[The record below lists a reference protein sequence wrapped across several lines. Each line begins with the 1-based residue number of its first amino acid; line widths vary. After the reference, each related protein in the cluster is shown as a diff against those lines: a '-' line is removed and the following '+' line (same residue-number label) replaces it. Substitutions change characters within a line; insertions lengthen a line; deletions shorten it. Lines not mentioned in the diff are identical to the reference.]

1 MTTESRARTQALN
14 DLFDEAFEEIDPA
27 AESPLY
33 GQLCSLQERYGQ
45 AELIAV
51 GGMKR
56 ILKVLDRHGN
66 RHVAMARLHE
76 DASDLLFDPF
86 IREARLTALL
96 EHPNV
101 ISVHD
106 VGVDREGQPYFTMD
120 LKVGDGLDVVLQEAL
135 AGGGYSLSERLD
147 IFLKVCDAITYA
159 HSRDVIHL
167 DLKPA
172 NIQVGHH
179 GEVLVCDWGLAKLIG
194 GTDEVDDDVL
204 LNPDLLSGM
213 TVYGKVKGT
222 PGYMAPEQIRGGDR
236 DKRTDIYA
244 LGALLYAVLTCRPP
258 LDGDTDTMLQATASG
273 DIVPP
278 TERGSGV
285 PESLSA
291 VVMKAMAL
299 EPTDRYAS
307 VRDLITD
314 VRAFLGGFSP
324 VAHKSGLS
332 TEFLL
337 FYRRHRVSC
346 NLAAA
351 FLAMVVLVTALFV
364 DRLSDKRA
372 QAETLAARLRVEK
385 QETETLAARLQVE
398 KNETETLAARLRVEK
413 EDSETLL
420 REVGLLATAL
430 PSDLVATGDQ
440 FSNDFFYQL
449 PLVSYELT
457 MRSVNDMIQ
466 TEPERADEARAR
478 LAYLYFMSADF
489 AEAKPLFAINPERMR
504 GLARVNEALAR
515 SFDPDEHKTSASQ
528 LAGVIQ
534 TLQSMN
540 RRALAEMIL
549 SYDYASL
556 GYREGY
562 ELAVMATFG
571 DHAHCFNYEAETQTL
586 TIDGG
591 GEFISL
597 RTNQGQYPLRFLPIK
612 RLVLIDTV
620 ISDSSEI
627 GDLEMLEV
635 ADLRGS
641 QISSMGDLN
650 LFPQLKTLIVRPG
663 QLPQEEEDRLLPQVR
678 ISIQQPGSVEGE
690 D

>member
-1 MTTESRARTQALN
+1 MTEESRDRTQALN
-14 DLFDEAFEEIDPA
+14 NLFEEAFEEIDPA

-96 EHPNV
+96 EHPNI

-106 VGVDREGQPYFTMD
+106 VGVDKEGKPYFTMD
-120 LKVGDGLDVVLQEAL
+120 LKVGDGLDVVLQKAL
-135 AGGGYSLSERLD
+135 ADGGCPLSDRLD

-172 NIQVGHH
+172 NIQVGHY
-179 GEVLVCDWGLAKLIG
+179 GEVLVCDWGLGKLIG
-194 GTDEVDDDVL
+194 DTDEIDDDVL

-213 TVYGKVKGT
+213 TVYGQVKGT
-222 PGYMAPEQIRGGDR
+222 PGYMAPEQIRGENR

-258 LDGDTDTMLQATASG
+258 LAGDADTMQQAALSG

-299 EPTDRYAS
+299 EPADRYAS
-307 VRDLITD
+307 VSDLITE

-324 VAHKSGLS
+324 IAHKSGLS

-351 FLAMVVLVTALFV
+351 FVAIVVVVTALFV
-364 DRLSDKRA
+364 DRLSSKRE
-372 QAETLAARLRVEK
+372 QAEMLAAHLREEK
-385 QETETLAARLQVE
+385 HETEI
-398 KNETETLAARLRVEK
+398 LAARLRVEK

-420 REVGLLATAL
+420 REVGLLASAL
-430 PSDLVATGDQ
+430 PSDLVAAGDQ
-440 FSNDFFYQL
+440 FSNSFYYQR

-457 MRSVNDMIQ
+457 MRSVNDMIRA
-466 TEPERADEARAR
+466 EPERADEARAQ
-478 LAYLYFMSADF
+478 LGYLYFMSAEF
-489 AEAKPLFAINPERMR
+489 AKAKPYFEINPKSMR
-504 GLARVNEALAR
+504 GLAGVNKVLAE
-515 SFDPDEHKTSASQ
+515 SFDPDKHKTSATQ
-528 LAGVIQ
+528 LTRIIE
-534 TLQSMN
+534 TLETMG
-540 RRALAEMIL
+540 RRGMAAKFLA
-549 SYDYASL
+549 YDYASL

-562 ELAVMATFG
+562 ELAVAATFG

-586 TIDGG
+586 TISGG
-591 GEFISL
+591 DELSSL
-597 RTNQGQYPLRFLPIK
+597 RTKQGQYPLRFLPIK
-612 RLVLIDTV
+612 RLILMDTLI
-620 ISDSSEI
+620 SNSSEI
-627 GDLEMLEV
+627 ADLKMLEV

-650 LFPQLKTLIVRPG
+650 MFPQLKTLIVRPE
-663 QLPQEEEDRLLPQVR
+663 QLSQEEKHRLRPQVR
-678 ISIQQPGSVEGE
+678 II
-690 D
+690 

>member
-1 MTTESRARTQALN
+1 MMEESRDRTQALN
-14 DLFDEAFEEIDPA
+14 NLFEEAFEEIDPA

-33 GQLCSLQERYGQ
+33 GQLCALQERYGE

-106 VGVDREGQPYFTMD
+106 VGVDKEGKPYFTMD
-120 LKVGDGLDVVLQEAL
+120 LKVGDGLDVVLQKAL
-135 AGGGYSLSERLD
+135 ADGGCPLSDRLE

-172 NIQVGHH
+172 NIQVGHY
-179 GEVLVCDWGLAKLIG
+179 GEVLVCDWGLGKLIG
-194 GTDEVDDDVL
+194 DTDEIDDDVL

-213 TVYGKVKGT
+213 TVYGQVKGT
-222 PGYMAPEQIRGGDR
+222 PGYMAPEQIRGEDR

-258 LDGDTDTMLQATASG
+258 LAGDADTMQQAALSG
-273 DIVPP
+273 DVVPP

-299 EPTDRYAS
+299 EPADRYATVS
-307 VRDLITD
+307 DLITD

-324 VAHKSGLS
+324 IAHKSGLS

-351 FLAMVVLVTALFV
+351 FVAIVVVVTALFV
-364 DRLSDKRA
+364 DRLSSKRE
-372 QAETLAARLRVEK
+372 QAEMLAAHLREEK
-385 QETETLAARLQVE
+385 HETEA
-398 KNETETLAARLRVEK
+398 LAARLRVEK
-413 EDSETLL
+413 EDSETLI

-430 PSDLVATGDQ
+430 PDGLAATGDQ
-440 FSNDFFYQL
+440 FSDDFFYRL
-449 PLVSYELT
+449 PLVTYELS
-457 MRSVNDMIQ
+457 MRSVNDMIRA
-466 TEPERADEARAR
+466 EPERADEVRAQ
-478 LAYLYFMSADF
+478 LAYLYFISAEF
-489 AEAKPLFAINPERMR
+489 AKAEPYFSINPDRMR
-504 GLARVNEALAR
+504 GLARVNKVLAE
-515 SFDPDEHKTSASQ
+515 SFDPDKHKTSATQ
-528 LAGVIQ
+528 LAGIIK
-534 TLQSMN
+534 TLESK
-540 RRALAEMIL
+540 RRRGMAAKFLA
-549 SYDYASL
+549 YDYASL

-562 ELAVMATFG
+562 ELAVAATFG
-571 DHAHCFNYEAETQTL
+571 DHAHCFSYEAETHTL
-586 TIDGG
+586 TISGG
-591 GEFISL
+591 GELSFL
-597 RTNQGQYPLRFLPIK
+597 RTKQGQYPLRFLPIK
-612 RLVLIDTV
+612 RLILVDTV
-620 ISDSSEI
+620 ISSSSEI
-627 GDLEMLEV
+627 AELKMLEV

-650 LFPQLKTLIVRPG
+650 MFPQLKTLIVRPD
-663 QLPQEEEDRLLPQVR
+663 QLSQKEKNRLRPQVR
-678 ISIQQPGSVEGE
+678 IK
-690 D
+690 

>member
-1 MTTESRARTQALN
+1 MMEESRDRTQALN
-14 DLFDEAFEEIDPA
+14 NLFEEAFEEIDPA

-33 GQLCSLQERYGQ
+33 GQLCALQERYGE

-106 VGVDREGQPYFTMD
+106 VGVDKEGKPYFTMD
-120 LKVGDGLDVVLQEAL
+120 LKVGDGLDVVLQKAL
-135 AGGGYSLSERLD
+135 GDGGCPLSDRLE

-172 NIQVGHH
+172 NIQVGHY
-179 GEVLVCDWGLAKLIG
+179 GEVLVCDWGLGKLIG
-194 GTDEVDDDVL
+194 DTDEIDDDVL

-213 TVYGKVKGT
+213 TVYGQVKGT
-222 PGYMAPEQIRGGDR
+222 PGYMAPEQIRGEDR

-258 LDGDTDTMLQATASG
+258 LAGDADTMQQAALSG
-273 DIVPP
+273 DVVPP

-299 EPTDRYAS
+299 EPADRYAS
-307 VRDLITD
+307 VSDLITD

-324 VAHKSGLS
+324 IAHKSGLS

-351 FLAMVVLVTALFV
+351 FVAIVVVVTALFV
-364 DRLSDKRA
+364 DRLSSKRE
-372 QAETLAARLRVEK
+372 QAEMLAAHLREEK
-385 QETETLAARLQVE
+385 HETEA
-398 KNETETLAARLRVEK
+398 LAARLRVEK
-413 EDSETLL
+413 EDSETLI

-430 PSDLVATGDQ
+430 PDGLAATGDQ
-440 FSNDFFYQL
+440 FSDDFFYRL
-449 PLVSYELT
+449 PLVTYELS
-457 MRSVNDMIQ
+457 MRSVNDMIRA
-466 TEPERADEARAR
+466 EPERADEVRAQ
-478 LAYLYFMSADF
+478 LAYLYFISAEF
-489 AEAKPLFAINPERMR
+489 AKAEPYFSINPDRMR
-504 GLARVNEALAR
+504 GLARVNKVLAE
-515 SFDPDEHKTSASQ
+515 SFDPDKHKTSATQ
-528 LAGVIQ
+528 LAGIIK
-534 TLQSMN
+534 TLESK
-540 RRALAEMIL
+540 RRRGMAAKFLA
-549 SYDYASL
+549 YDYASL

-562 ELAVMATFG
+562 ELAVAATFG
-571 DHAHCFNYEAETQTL
+571 DHAHCFNYEAETHTL
-586 TIDGG
+586 TISGG
-591 GEFISL
+591 GELSFL
-597 RTNQGQYPLRFLPIK
+597 RTKQGQYPLRFLPIK
-612 RLVLIDTV
+612 RLILVDTV
-620 ISDSSEI
+620 ISSSSEI
-627 GDLEMLEV
+627 AELKMLEV

-650 LFPQLKTLIVRPG
+650 MFPQLKTLIVRPD
-663 QLPQEEEDRLLPQVR
+663 QLSQKEKNRLRPQVR
-678 ISIQQPGSVEGE
+678 IK
-690 D
+690 

>member
-1 MTTESRARTQALN
+1 MSEKLRDRTQALN
-14 DLFDEAFEEIDPA
+14 KLFEDAFEEIDPA

-45 AELIAV
+45 AELIAA

-76 DASDLLFDPF
+76 DASDLLFDPL

-106 VGVDREGQPYFTMD
+106 VGVDEEGQPYFTMD
-120 LKVGDGLDVVLQEAL
+120 LKSGDGLDVVLQKAL
-135 AGGGYSLSERLD
+135 EGEGYPLSERLE

-159 HSRDVIHL
+159 HSREVIHL

-172 NIQVGHH
+172 NIQVGHY
-179 GEVLVCDWGLAKLIG
+179 GEVLVCDWGLGKLIG
-194 GTDEVDDDVL
+194 STDEIDDDVL

-213 TVYGKVKGT
+213 TEYGKVKGT
-222 PGYMAPEQIRGGDR
+222 PGYMAPEQIRGGTR

-258 LDGDTDTMLQATASG
+258 LEGDVDTMLQAAVAG

-299 EPTDRYAS
+299 DLDDRYGS
-307 VRDLITD
+307 VSDLIKD

-324 VAHKSGLS
+324 VAHESGIS
-332 TEFLL
+332 TELFL
-337 FYRRHRVSC
+337 FYRRNRVSC

-351 FLAMVVLVTALFV
+351 FVALVVVVTALFV
-364 DRLSDKRA
+364 DRLRAKRE
-372 QAETLAARLRVEK
+372 QAEALAAGLRVEK
-385 QETETLAARLQVE
+385 QETETLAGRLRAEKEETETLAARLQVE
-398 KNETETLAARLRVEK
+398 K
-413 EDSETLL
+413 EDSEALL
-420 REVGLLATAL
+420 REVGRLATAL
-430 PSDLVATGDQ
+430 PGDLAAAGDQ
-440 FSNDFFYQL
+440 FSHDFFHQL
-449 PLVSYELT
+449 PLVSHELT
-457 MRSVNDMIQ
+457 MRSVNEVIR
-466 TEPERADEARAR
+466 TEPERTDEASAQ
-478 LAYLYFMSADF
+478 LGYLYFMSAEF
-489 AEAKPLFAINPERMR
+489 SKARPYFEVNPERMR
-504 GLARVNEALAR
+504 GLVRVNAALAG
-515 SFDPDEHKTSASQ
+515 SFAPKKHKTSAIQ
-528 LAGVIQ
+528 LAGIIE
-534 TLQSMN
+534 TLHSMN
-540 RRALAEMIL
+540 RITLAEKIL

-562 ELAVMATFG
+562 ELAVKEMFG
-571 DHAHCFNYEAETQTL
+571 DYGHCFNYEAETRTL
-586 TIDGG
+586 AIDGG
-591 GEFISL
+591 GHSFSL
-597 RTNQGQYPLRFLPIK
+597 RTKNGQYPLRFLPIK
-612 RLVLIDTV
+612 RLVLVDTV

-627 GDLEMLEV
+627 ADLKLLEEV
-635 ADLRGS
+635 DLRGS
-641 QISSMGDLN
+641 QISSMGDLKM
-650 LFPQLKTLIVRPG
+650 FPKLRTLIVRPD
-663 QLPQEEEDRLLPQVR
+663 QLTQDEMDRLRPLVR
-678 ISIQQPGSVEGE
+678 IQ
-690 D
+690 

>member
-1 MTTESRARTQALN
+1 MMEESRDRTQALN
-14 DLFDEAFEEIDPA
+14 NLFEEAFEEIDPA

-33 GQLCSLQERYGQ
+33 GQLCALQERYGE

-106 VGVDREGQPYFTMD
+106 VGVDKEGKPYFTMD
-120 LKVGDGLDVVLQEAL
+120 LKVGDGLDVVLQKAL
-135 AGGGYSLSERLD
+135 ADGGCPLSDRLD

-172 NIQVGHH
+172 NIQVGHY
-179 GEVLVCDWGLAKLIG
+179 GEVLVCDWGLGKLIG
-194 GTDEVDDDVL
+194 DTDEIDDDVL

-213 TVYGKVKGT
+213 TVYGQVKGT
-222 PGYMAPEQIRGGDR
+222 PGYMAPEQIRGEDR

-258 LDGDTDTMLQATASG
+258 LAGDADTMQQAALSG
-273 DIVPP
+273 DVVPP

-299 EPTDRYAS
+299 EPADRYAS
-307 VRDLITD
+307 VSDLITD

-324 VAHKSGLS
+324 IAHESGLS

-351 FLAMVVLVTALFV
+351 FVAIVVVVTALFV
-364 DRLSDKRA
+364 DRLSSKRE
-372 QAETLAARLRVEK
+372 QAEMLAAHLREEK
-385 QETETLAARLQVE
+385 HETEA
-398 KNETETLAARLRVEK
+398 LAARLRVEK
-413 EDSETLL
+413 EDSETLI

-430 PSDLVATGDQ
+430 PDGLAATGDQ
-440 FSNDFFYQL
+440 FSDDFFYRL
-449 PLVSYELT
+449 PLVTYELS
-457 MRSVNDMIQ
+457 MRSVNDMIRA
-466 TEPERADEARAR
+466 EPERADEVRAQ
-478 LAYLYFMSADF
+478 LAYLYFISAEF
-489 AEAKPLFAINPERMR
+489 AKAEPYFSINPDRMR
-504 GLARVNEALAR
+504 GLARVNKVLAE
-515 SFDPDEHKTSASQ
+515 SFDPDKHKTSATQ
-528 LAGVIQ
+528 LAGIIK
-534 TLQSMN
+534 TLESK
-540 RRALAEMIL
+540 RRRGMAAKFLA
-549 SYDYASL
+549 YDYASL

-562 ELAVMATFG
+562 ELAVAATFG
-571 DHAHCFNYEAETQTL
+571 DHAHCFNYEAETHTL
-586 TIDGG
+586 TISGG
-591 GEFISL
+591 GELSFL
-597 RTNQGQYPLRFLPIK
+597 RTKQGQYPLRFLPIK
-612 RLVLIDTV
+612 RLILVDTV
-620 ISDSSEI
+620 ISSSSEI
-627 GDLEMLEV
+627 ADLKMLEV

-650 LFPQLKTLIVRPG
+650 MFPQLKTLIVRPD
-663 QLPQEEEDRLLPQVR
+663 QLSQKEKNRLRPQVR
-678 ISIQQPGSVEGE
+678 IK
-690 D
+690 

>member
-1 MTTESRARTQALN
+1 MTAESRDRTQALN
-14 DLFDEAFEEIDPA
+14 NLFEEAFEEIDPA

-76 DASDLLFDPF
+76 DASDLLFDPL

-106 VGVDREGQPYFTMD
+106 VGVDKDGKPYFTMD
-120 LKVGDGLDVVLQEAL
+120 LKAGDGLDVVLQKAL
-135 AGGGYSLSERLD
+135 ADGGYPLADRLE

-159 HSRDVIHL
+159 HSCDVIHL

-172 NIQVGHH
+172 NIQVGHY
-179 GEVLVCDWGLAKLIG
+179 GEVLVCDWGLGKLIG
-194 GTDEVDDDVL
+194 GTDEIGDEVL

-213 TVYGKVKGT
+213 TVYGQVKGT
-222 PGYMAPEQIRGGDR
+222 PGYMAPEQIRGEDR

-258 LDGDTDTMLQATASG
+258 LDGDTDAMLQAAVSG

-278 TERGSGV
+278 TGRGSGV

-299 EPTDRYAS
+299 EPADRYAS
-307 VRDLITD
+307 VSDLITD

-324 VAHKSGLS
+324 VAHESGLS

-337 FYRRHRVSC
+337 FYRRNRVSC

-351 FLAMVVLVTALFV
+351 FVAMVVVVTALFV
-364 DRLSDKRA
+364 DRLSDKRV
-372 QAETLAARLRVEK
+372 QAEALAAHLREEK
-385 QETETLAARLQVE
+385 QETETLAARLRVE
-398 KNETETLAARLRVEK
+398 KEETETLAARLRVEK
-413 EDSETLL
+413 EDSEALL

-440 FSNDFFYQL
+440 FSNHFFYQR
-449 PLVSYELT
+449 PLVSHELA
-457 MRSVNDMIQ
+457 MRSVNDMIRS
-466 TEPERADEARAR
+466 EPERADEARAQ
-478 LAYLYFMSADF
+478 LAYLCFMSAEF
-489 AEAKPLFAINPERMR
+489 AKAKPYFAINPERMR
-504 GLARVNEALAR
+504 GLVRLNEVLGQ
-515 SFDPDEHKTSASQ
+515 SFDPDQHKTSATQ
-528 LAGVIQ
+528 LAGIIETV
-534 TLQSMN
+534 QSMK
-540 RRALAEMIL
+540 RHTLAEKIL

-562 ELAVMATFG
+562 ELAVKAMFG
-571 DHAHCFNYEAETQTL
+571 DHAHCFSYEAETQTL

-591 GEFISL
+591 GESFSL

-612 RLVLIDTV
+612 RLILIDTL
-620 ISDSSEI
+620 ISNSSEI
-627 GDLEMLEV
+627 AGLKMLEV

-650 LFPQLKTLIVRPG
+650 MFPQLKTLTVRPD
-663 QLPQEEEDRLLPQVR
+663 QLSQKEKDKLRPQVR
-678 ISIQQPGSVEGE
+678 IE
-690 D
+690 

>member
-1 MTTESRARTQALN
+1 MMEESRDRTQALN
-14 DLFDEAFEEIDPA
+14 NLFEEAFEEIDPA

-33 GQLCSLQERYGQ
+33 GQLCALQERYGE

-106 VGVDREGQPYFTMD
+106 VGVDKEGKPYFTMD
-120 LKVGDGLDVVLQEAL
+120 LKVGDGLDVVLQKAL
-135 AGGGYSLSERLD
+135 ADGGCPLSDRLE

-172 NIQVGHH
+172 NIQVGHY
-179 GEVLVCDWGLAKLIG
+179 GEVLVCDWGLGKLIG
-194 GTDEVDDDVL
+194 DTDEIDDDVL

-213 TVYGKVKGT
+213 TVYGQVKGT
-222 PGYMAPEQIRGGDR
+222 PGYMAPEQIRGEDR

-258 LDGDTDTMLQATASG
+258 LAGDADTMQQAALSG
-273 DIVPP
+273 DVVPP

-299 EPTDRYAS
+299 EPADRYAS
-307 VRDLITD
+307 VSDLITD

-324 VAHKSGLS
+324 IAHKSGLS

-351 FLAMVVLVTALFV
+351 FVAIVVVVTALFV
-364 DRLSDKRA
+364 DRLSSKRE
-372 QAETLAARLRVEK
+372 QAEMLAAHLRVEK
-385 QETETLAARLQVE
+385 HETEA
-398 KNETETLAARLRVEK
+398 LAARLRVEK
-413 EDSETLL
+413 EDSETLI

-430 PSDLVATGDQ
+430 PDGLAAIGDQ
-440 FSNDFFYQL
+440 FSDDFFYRL
-449 PLVSYELT
+449 PLVTYELS
-457 MRSVNDMIQ
+457 MRSVNDMIRA
-466 TEPERADEARAR
+466 EPERADEVRAQ
-478 LAYLYFMSADF
+478 LAYLYFISAEF
-489 AEAKPLFAINPERMR
+489 AKAKPYFAINPDRMR
-504 GLARVNEALAR
+504 GLARVNKVLAE
-515 SFDPDEHKTSASQ
+515 SFDPDKHKTSATQ
-528 LAGVIQ
+528 LAGIIK
-534 TLQSMN
+534 TLESK
-540 RRALAEMIL
+540 RRRGMAAKFLA
-549 SYDYASL
+549 YDYASL

-562 ELAVMATFG
+562 ELAVAAMFG
-571 DHAHCFNYEAETQTL
+571 DHAHCFSYEAETQTL

-591 GEFISL
+591 DELSSL
-597 RTNQGQYPLRFLPIK
+597 RTKQGQYPLRFLPIK
-612 RLVLIDTV
+612 RLILVDTV
-620 ISDSSEI
+620 ISSSSEI
-627 GDLEMLEV
+627 ADLKMLEV

-650 LFPQLKTLIVRPG
+650 RFPQLKTLIVRPD
-663 QLPQEEEDRLLPQVR
+663 QLSQEEKNRLRPQVR
-678 ISIQQPGSVEGE
+678 IQ
-690 D
+690 

>member
-1 MTTESRARTQALN
+1 MTEESRDRTQALN
-14 DLFDEAFEEIDPA
+14 NLFEEAFEEIDPA
-27 AESPLY
+27 GESPLY

-45 AELIAV
+45 AEPIAV

-76 DASDLLFDPF
+76 DASELLFDPF

-106 VGVDREGQPYFTMD
+106 VGVDKEGQPYFTMD
-120 LKVGDGLDVVLQEAL
+120 LKVGNGLDVVLQKAL
-135 AGGGYSLSERLD
+135 ADGGYPLSDRLD

-172 NIQVGHH
+172 NIQVGHY
-179 GEVLVCDWGLAKLIG
+179 GEVLVCDWGLGKLIG
-194 GTDEVDDDVL
+194 GTDEIDDDEL

-213 TVYGKVKGT
+213 TVYGQVKGT
-222 PGYMAPEQIRGGDR
+222 PGYMAPEQIRGEDR

-258 LDGDTDTMLQATASG
+258 IDGDTDAMLQAAVTG

-278 TERGSGV
+278 TVRGSGV

-299 EPTDRYAS
+299 EPADRYAS
-307 VRDLITD
+307 VSDLITD

-324 VAHKSGLS
+324 VAHESGLS

-337 FYRRHRVSC
+337 FYRRNRVSC
-346 NLAAA
+346 NLAAV
-351 FLAMVVLVTALFV
+351 FVVMVVVVTALFV
-364 DRLSDKRA
+364 DRLSAKRV
-372 QAETLAARLRVEK
+372 QAENLAEHLREEK
-385 QETETLAARLQVE
+385 Q
-398 KNETETLAARLRVEK
+398 ETETLAARLRVEK

-420 REVGLLATAL
+420 REVGLMATAL

-449 PLVSYELT
+449 PLVSYELS
-457 MRSVNDMIQ
+457 MRSVNEMIR
-466 TEPERADEARAR
+466 TEPERADEARGQ
-478 LAYLYFMSADF
+478 LAYLYFLSAEF
-489 AEAKPLFAINPERMR
+489 AKAKPYFAINPERMR
-504 GLARVNEALAR
+504 GLVRVNEVLAE
-515 SFDPDEHKTSASQ
+515 SFDPDKHKTSATQ
-528 LAGVIQ
+528 LAGIIETV
-534 TLQSMN
+534 QSMN
-540 RRALAEMIL
+540 RKALAGKIL

-562 ELAVMATFG
+562 GLAVAAMFG
-571 DHAHCFNYEAETQTL
+571 DHAHCFSYEAETQTL

-591 GEFISL
+591 GESFSL
-597 RTNQGQYPLRFLPIK
+597 RTKDEQYPLRFLPIK
-612 RLVLIDTV
+612 RLILIDTL
-620 ISDSSEI
+620 IPNSSEI
-627 GDLEMLEV
+627 VDLKMLEV

-650 LFPQLKTLIVRPG
+650 MFPQLKTLIVRPD
-663 QLPQEEEDRLLPQVR
+663 QLSQEEKNRLRPQVR
-678 ISIQQPGSVEGE
+678 IQ
-690 D
+690 

>member
-1 MTTESRARTQALN
+1 MMEESRDRTQALN
-14 DLFDEAFEEIDPA
+14 NLFEEAFEEIDPA

-33 GQLCSLQERYGQ
+33 GQLCALQERYGE

-106 VGVDREGQPYFTMD
+106 VGVDKEGKPYFTMD
-120 LKVGDGLDVVLQEAL
+120 LKVGDGLDVVLQKAL
-135 AGGGYSLSERLD
+135 ADGGCPLSDRLD

-172 NIQVGHH
+172 NIQVGHY
-179 GEVLVCDWGLAKLIG
+179 GEVLVCDWGLGKLIG
-194 GTDEVDDDVL
+194 GTDEIDDDEL

-213 TVYGKVKGT
+213 TVYGQVKGT
-222 PGYMAPEQIRGGDR
+222 PGYMAPEQIRGEDR

-258 LDGDTDTMLQATASG
+258 LAGDADTMQQAALSG
-273 DIVPP
+273 DVVPP

-299 EPTDRYAS
+299 EPADRYAS
-307 VRDLITD
+307 VSDLITD

-324 VAHKSGLS
+324 IAHESGLS

-351 FLAMVVLVTALFV
+351 FVAIVVVVTALFV
-364 DRLSDKRA
+364 DRLSSKRE
-372 QAETLAARLRVEK
+372 QAEMLAAHLREEK
-385 QETETLAARLQVE
+385 HETEA
-398 KNETETLAARLRVEK
+398 LAARLRVEK
-413 EDSETLL
+413 EDSETLI

-430 PSDLVATGDQ
+430 PDGLAATGDQ
-440 FSNDFFYQL
+440 FSDDFFYRL
-449 PLVSYELT
+449 PLVTYELS
-457 MRSVNDMIQ
+457 MRSVNDMIRA
-466 TEPERADEARAR
+466 EPERADEVRAQ
-478 LAYLYFMSADF
+478 LAYLYFISAEF
-489 AEAKPLFAINPERMR
+489 AKAEPYFSINPDRMR
-504 GLARVNEALAR
+504 GLARVNKVLAE
-515 SFDPDEHKTSASQ
+515 SFDPDKHKTSATQ
-528 LAGVIQ
+528 LAGIIK
-534 TLQSMN
+534 TLESK
-540 RRALAEMIL
+540 RRRGMAAKFLA
-549 SYDYASL
+549 YDYASL

-562 ELAVMATFG
+562 ELAVAATFG
-571 DHAHCFNYEAETQTL
+571 DHAHCFNYEAETHTL

-591 GEFISL
+591 DELSFL
-597 RTNQGQYPLRFLPIK
+597 RTKQGQYPLRFLPIK
-612 RLVLIDTV
+612 RLILVDTV
-620 ISDSSEI
+620 ISSSSEI
-627 GDLEMLEV
+627 ADLKMLEV

-650 LFPQLKTLIVRPG
+650 MFPQLKTLIVRPD
-663 QLPQEEEDRLLPQVR
+663 QLSQKEKNRLRPQVR
-678 ISIQQPGSVEGE
+678 IK
-690 D
+690 

>member
-1 MTTESRARTQALN
+1 MTAESRDRTQALN
-14 DLFDEAFEEIDPA
+14 NLFEEAFEQIDPA

-56 ILKVLDRHGN
+56 ILKILDRHGN

-106 VGVDREGQPYFTMD
+106 VGVDKEGKPYFTMD
-120 LKVGDGLDVVLQEAL
+120 LKAGDGLDVVLQEAL

-167 DLKPA
+167 DLKPT
-172 NIQVGHH
+172 NIQVGHY

-194 GTDEVDDDVL
+194 GTDEIDDDVL

-222 PGYMAPEQIRGGDR
+222 PGYMAPEQIRGGER

-258 LDGDTDTMLQATASG
+258 SDGDTDAMLQAAVSG

-299 EPTDRYAS
+299 DPADRYAS
-307 VRDLITD
+307 VSDLITD

-337 FYRRHRVSC
+337 FYRRNRVSC
-346 NLAAA
+346 NLAAV
-351 FLAMVVLVTALFV
+351 FVAMVVVVTALFV
-364 DRLSDKRA
+364 DRLSAKRE
-372 QAETLAARLRVEK
+372 QAETLAAHLREEK
-385 QETETLAARLQVE
+385 Q
-398 KNETETLAARLRVEK
+398 ETETLAARLRVEK
-413 EDSETLL
+413 EDSEALL
-420 REVGLLATAL
+420 QEVGRLATAL
-430 PSDLVATGDQ
+430 PDGLASGGSQ
-440 FSNDFFYQL
+440 FSNDFFCQL

-457 MRSVNDMIQ
+457 VRSANNMIRA
-466 TEPERADEARAR
+466 EPERADAARAQ
-478 LAYLYFMSADF
+478 LAYLYFMSAEF
-489 AEAKPLFAINPERMR
+489 AKAKPYFAINPERMR
-504 GLARVNEALAR
+504 GLVRVNKVLVE
-515 SFDPDEHKTSASQ
+515 SFDPDQHKTSATQ
-528 LAGVIQ
+528 LAGIIETVR
-534 TLQSMN
+534 SMN
-540 RRALAEMIL
+540 RSALSEKIL
-549 SYDYASL
+549 SYDYALL

-562 ELAVMATFG
+562 GLAVKAMFG
-571 DHAHCFNYEAETQTL
+571 DHAHCFSYETETQTL

-591 GEFISL
+591 GESFSL
-597 RTNQGQYPLRFLPIK
+597 RTKDGQYPLRFLPIK
-612 RLVLIDTV
+612 RLVLIETL
-620 ISDSSEI
+620 ISNSSEI
-627 GDLEMLEV
+627 ADLRMLEV
-635 ADLRGS
+635 VDLRGS

-650 LFPQLKTLIVRPG
+650 MFPQLKTLIVRPD
-663 QLPQEEEDRLLPQVR
+663 QLSEEEKDRLRPQVR
-678 ISIQQPGSVEGE
+678 IK
-690 D
+690 

>member
-1 MTTESRARTQALN
+1 MTAESRDRTQALN
-14 DLFDEAFEEIDPA
+14 NLFEEAFEEIDPA

-76 DASDLLFDPF
+76 DASDLLFDPL

-106 VGVDREGQPYFTMD
+106 VGVDKDGKPYFTMD
-120 LKVGDGLDVVLQEAL
+120 LKAGDGLDVVLQKAL
-135 AGGGYSLSERLD
+135 ADGGYPLADRLE

-159 HSRDVIHL
+159 HSCDVIHL

-172 NIQVGHH
+172 NIQVGHY
-179 GEVLVCDWGLAKLIG
+179 GEVLVCDWGLGKLIG
-194 GTDEVDDDVL
+194 GTDEIGDEVL

-213 TVYGKVKGT
+213 TVYGQVKGT
-222 PGYMAPEQIRGGDR
+222 PGYMAPEQIRGGTR

-258 LDGDTDTMLQATASG
+258 LDGDTDAMLQAAVSG

-278 TERGSGV
+278 TGRGSGV

-299 EPTDRYAS
+299 EPADRYAS
-307 VRDLITD
+307 VSDLITD

-324 VAHKSGLS
+324 VAHESGLS

-337 FYRRHRVSC
+337 FYRRNRVSC

-351 FLAMVVLVTALFV
+351 FVAMVVVVTALFV
-364 DRLSDKRA
+364 DRLSDKRV
-372 QAETLAARLRVEK
+372 QAEALAAHLREEK
-385 QETETLAARLQVE
+385 QETETLAARLRVE
-398 KNETETLAARLRVEK
+398 KEETETLAARLRVEK
-413 EDSETLL
+413 EDSEALL

-440 FSNDFFYQL
+440 FSNHFFYQR
-449 PLVSYELT
+449 PLVSHELA
-457 MRSVNDMIQ
+457 MRSVNDMIRS
-466 TEPERADEARAR
+466 EPERADEARAQ
-478 LAYLYFMSADF
+478 LAYLCFMSAEF
-489 AEAKPLFAINPERMR
+489 AKAKPYFAINPERMR
-504 GLARVNEALAR
+504 GLVRLNEVLGQ
-515 SFDPDEHKTSASQ
+515 SFDPDQHKTSATQ
-528 LAGVIQ
+528 LAGIIETV
-534 TLQSMN
+534 QSMK
-540 RRALAEMIL
+540 RHTLAEKIL

-562 ELAVMATFG
+562 ELAVKAMFG
-571 DHAHCFNYEAETQTL
+571 DHAHCFSYEAETQTL

-591 GEFISL
+591 GESFSL

-612 RLVLIDTV
+612 RLILIDTL
-620 ISDSSEI
+620 ISNSSEI
-627 GDLEMLEV
+627 AGLKMLEV

-650 LFPQLKTLIVRPG
+650 MFPQLKTLTVRPD
-663 QLPQEEEDRLLPQVR
+663 QLSQKEKDKLRPQVR
-678 ISIQQPGSVEGE
+678 IE
-690 D
+690 

>member
-106 VGVDREGQPYFTMD
+106 VGVDKEGKPYFTMD
-120 LKVGDGLDVVLQEAL
+120 LKAGDGLDVVLQEAL

-172 NIQVGHH
+172 NIQVGHY

-194 GTDEVDDDVL
+194 GTDEIDDDVL

-213 TVYGKVKGT
+213 TVYGQVKGT

-258 LDGDTDTMLQATASG
+258 LDGDTDAMQQAAVSG
-273 DIVPP
+273 NIVPP
-278 TERGSGV
+278 TERGDGV

-299 EPTDRYAS
+299 EPADRYAS
-307 VRDLITD
+307 VSDLITD

-351 FLAMVVLVTALFV
+351 FVAMAIVVTALFV
-364 DRLSDKRA
+364 DRLSAKRE

-385 QETETLAARLQVE
+385 QETETLAG
-398 KNETETLAARLRVEK
+398 RLRVEK

-420 REVGLLATAL
+420 REVGRLVTAL

-440 FSNDFFYQL
+440 FSNDFFYQR

-457 MRSVNDMIQ
+457 MRSVSDMIRS
-466 TEPERADEARAR
+466 EPERADEARAQ
-478 LAYLYFMSADF
+478 LAYLYFMSAEF
-489 AEAKPLFAINPERMR
+489 AEAKLHFSINPKRMR
-504 GLARVNEALAR
+504 GLARVNEALAG
-515 SFDPDEHKTSASQ
+515 SFDPNKHKTSATQ
-528 LAGVIQ
+528 LAGIIETV
-534 TLQSMN
+534 LSMN

-556 GYREGY
+556 GYRQGY
-562 ELAVMATFG
+562 GLAVAAMFA
-571 DHAHCFNYEAETQTL
+571 DHAHCFSYQAETQTL
-586 TIDGG
+586 TIDAG
-591 GEFISL
+591 GEPFSL
-597 RTNQGQYPLRFLPIK
+597 RTKEGQYPLRFLPIK
-612 RLVLIDTV
+612 RLVLVDTL

-627 GDLEMLEV
+627 TNLEMLEV

-650 LFPQLKTLIVRPG
+650 MFPQLKTLIVRPD
-663 QLPQEEEDRLLPQVR
+663 QLSQEEKDRLRPQVR
-678 ISIQQPGSVEGE
+678 IE
-690 D
+690 

>member
-1 MTTESRARTQALN
+1 MTAESRDRTQALN
-14 DLFDEAFEEIDPA
+14 NLFDEAFEEIDPA

-45 AELIAV
+45 AEPIAV

-106 VGVDREGQPYFTMD
+106 VGVDKDGQPYFTMD
-120 LKVGDGLDVVLQEAL
+120 LKVGDGLDVVLQKAL
-135 AGGGYSLSERLD
+135 ADGGYPLSDRLD

-172 NIQVGHH
+172 NIQVGHY

-194 GTDEVDDDVL
+194 DTDEIDDDVL
-204 LNPDLLSGM
+204 LNPDLLSEM
-213 TVYGKVKGT
+213 TVYGQVKGT
-222 PGYMAPEQIRGGDR
+222 PGYMAPEQIRGEDR
-236 DKRTDIYA
+236 DKRTDVYA
-244 LGALLYAVLTCRPP
+244 LGGLLYAVLTCCPP
-258 LDGDTDTMLQATASG
+258 LAGGTDAMQKAAVSG
-273 DIVPP
+273 NIVPP
-278 TERGSGV
+278 TERGSGI

-299 EPTDRYAS
+299 EPADRYAS
-307 VRDLITD
+307 VSDLITD
-314 VRAFLGGFSP
+314 VRAFLNGFSP
-324 VAHKSGLS
+324 VAHESGLS

-337 FYRRHRVSC
+337 FYRRNRVSC

-351 FLAMVVLVTALFV
+351 FVAMVVLVTALFV
-364 DRLSDKRA
+364 DRLSAKRVE
-372 QAETLAARLRVEK
+372 AENLAARLRVEK
-385 QETETLAARLQVE
+385 QETETLAARLRVE
-398 KNETETLAARLRVEK
+398 KEETEKLAVRLRVEK

-420 REVGLLATAL
+420 REVGLLTTVL
-430 PSDLVATGDQ
+430 PVDLVATGDQ
-440 FSNDFFYQL
+440 FSHDFFYQL
-449 PLVSYELT
+449 PLVSYELSI
-457 MRSVNDMIQ
+457 RSLSEMIR
-466 TEPERADEARAR
+466 TEPERADEARLQ
-478 LAYLYFMSADF
+478 LAYLYFMSAEF
-489 AEAKPLFAINPERMR
+489 AKAKPYFEIDPKRMG
-504 GLARVNEALAR
+504 GLVRVNEALAK
-515 SFDPDEHKTSASQ
+515 SFNPDKHKTSATQ
-528 LAGVIQ
+528 LAGIIE
-534 TLQSMN
+534 TLESMGRQSMT
-540 RRALAEMIL
+540 AKFLA
-549 SYDYASL
+549 YDYASL

-562 ELAVMATFG
+562 GLAVTAMFG

-591 GEFISL
+591 GELLSL
-597 RTNQGQYPLRFLPIK
+597 RTKQGQYPLRFLPIK
-612 RLVLIDTV
+612 RLILVDTV
-620 ISDSSEI
+620 ISSSSEI
-627 GDLEMLEV
+627 TDLKMLEL

-641 QISSMGDLN
+641 QITSMGDLN
-650 LFPQLKTLIVRPG
+650 MFPQLKTLIVRPD
-663 QLPQEEEDRLLPQVR
+663 QLSQEEKNRLRPQVR
-678 ISIQQPGSVEGE
+678 IK
-690 D
+690 